1 MQQGN
6 SGPSSSSE
14 NTLQKMFITIDGI
27 SKIVKDSDSGSGSF
41 SEFFDRQQY
50 MQSKFTLQQQQ
61 QQRRGSCQPKP
72 GRGRKRTYGVIPNH
86 IYTDYELGRKEQ
98 IHTTQKPVFP
108 AVPRKNKN
116 FHGQKKK
123 IRTIQKLVFS
133 VVPRKN
139 KNFCITI

>member
-1 MQQGN
+1 
-6 SGPSSSSE
+6 
-14 NTLQKMFITIDGI
+14 
-27 SKIVKDSDSGSGSF
+27 
-41 SEFFDRQQY
+41 

-61 QQRRGSCQPKP
+61 QQRRGRCQPKP
-72 GRGRKRTYGVIPNH
+72 GRGRKRTCGVIPNH

-133 VVPRKN
+133 IVPRKN